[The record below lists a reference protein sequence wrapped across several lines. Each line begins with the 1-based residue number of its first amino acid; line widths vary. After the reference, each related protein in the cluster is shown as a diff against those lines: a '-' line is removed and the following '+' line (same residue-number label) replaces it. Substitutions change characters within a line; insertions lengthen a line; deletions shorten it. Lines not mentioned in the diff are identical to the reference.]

1 MTFAM
6 KSPSLAAGLAIAIAA
21 VGCASVEPGRSAR
34 GPAMPDPGQDQEYQ
48 VNFPDQGRGSARYI
62 GIAIDED
69 LSKSCGLMRTYF
81 AFDSAKLTPEDQAT
95 LRNVAECLNQPELSG
110 SQLSIV
116 GRADARGNTGYN
128 ADLGL
133 RRADSVKKL
142 LIGAGVA
149 EGRIG
154 IATGGASG
162 AVGMEKPDELFT
174 YSHGY
179 DRRVDVV
186 LVGVSR
192 TPL

>member
-1 MTFAM
+1 MMFVM
-6 KSPSLAAGLAIAIAA
+6 KSLSLAAGLALLALAG
-21 VGCASVEPGRSAR
+21 GCASSPPGKSGR
-34 GPAMPDPGQDQEYQ
+34 GPSMPDPGADKEYQ
-48 VNFPDQGRGSARYI
+48 VNFPDPGHGMARYI
-62 GIAIDED
+62 RMTIDQD

-81 AFDSAKLTPEDQAT
+81 AFDSSKLTAEDQAA
-95 LRNVAECLNQPELSG
+95 LRDVAACLARPELKG

-128 ADLGL
+128 AALGL
-133 RRADSVKKL
+133 RRAESVKKL

-149 EGRIG
+149 ENRIG
-154 IATGGASG
+154 IASLGATDT
-162 AVGMEKPDELFT
+162 VGTDDDNDLYS

-186 LVGVSR
+186 LVGVPR

>member
-1 MTFAM
+1 M
-6 KSPSLAAGLAIAIAA
+6 KLLSLASGLALFALAS
-21 VGCASVEPGRSAR
+21 GCASIEPGQSAR
-34 GPAMPDPGQDQEYQ
+34 SPGLPDPGADKEYQ
-48 VNFPDQGRGSARYI
+48 VNFPDPGSGAARYI

-81 AFDSAKLTPEDQAT
+81 AFDSSTLTPEDKAT
-95 LRNVAECLNQPELSG
+95 LRNVAECLERPELEG

-116 GRADARGNTGYN
+116 GRADSRGNTGYN
-128 ADLGL
+128 ADLAL
-133 RRADSVKKL
+133 KRAESVKKL
-142 LIGAGVA
+142 LIDAGIA
-149 EGRIG
+149 ESRIG
-154 IATGGASG
+154 IASRG
-162 AVGMEKPDELFT
+162 AVGAVGTDKPEDR

>member
-1 MTFAM
+1 M
-6 KSPSLAAGLAIAIAA
+6 KLLSLASGLALFALAS
-21 VGCASVEPGRSAR
+21 GCASIEPGQSAR
-34 GPAMPDPGQDQEYQ
+34 SPGLPDPGADKEYQ
-48 VNFPDQGRGSARYI
+48 VNFPDPGSGAARYI

-81 AFDSAKLTPEDQAT
+81 AFDSSTLTPEDKAT
-95 LRNVAECLNQPELSG
+95 LRNVAECLERPELEG

-116 GRADARGNTGYN
+116 GRADSRGTSGYN
-128 ADLGL
+128 ADLAL
-133 RRADSVKKL
+133 KRAESVKKL
-142 LIGAGVA
+142 LIDAGIA
-149 EGRIG
+149 ESRIG
-154 IATGGASG
+154 IASRG
-162 AVGMEKPDELFT
+162 AVGAVGTDKPEDR